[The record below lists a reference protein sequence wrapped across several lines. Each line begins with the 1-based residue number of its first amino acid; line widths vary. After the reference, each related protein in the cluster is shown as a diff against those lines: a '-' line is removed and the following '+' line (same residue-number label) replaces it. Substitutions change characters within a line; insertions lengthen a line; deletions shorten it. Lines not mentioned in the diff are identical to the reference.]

1 MKSFTDLFI
10 KRPVLAMVVS
20 FVILIAGSKAI
31 LPILFPQLAG
41 LGGLNV
47 RQYPRSDIASI
58 TITTVYV
65 GADAEL
71 VRGFITTPLER
82 AIAAADGIDYIQSQS
97 KQGQSVITARLK
109 LNYDANKALSDIS
122 SKVDA
127 IRRDLPPE
135 SEIPVIE
142 IQSADTQRAAAYLSF
157 TSDILQPNE
166 VTDYLVRLV
175 QPRLT
180 AVGGVQKADILGG
193 RYFAMRIWM
202 KPDRMAALNISPA
215 QVRSALSR
223 NNYLSAVGSTKGSL
237 LQVNLTA
244 NTDLHTADDFKKLVV
259 RQDKGTL
266 VRLGDIADVVLGA
279 EDYNAEVRFSG
290 QKAVFMGIYVLPNA
304 NSVDVIKRV
313 RVEMEQIKRELPTGL
328 TGEIAYDSTAYIND
342 AIHEVVKTLID
353 TLLIVMVVI
362 FLFLGSFRSVIVPV
376 VAIPISLIGAM
387 FLMQV
392 FGFSLNLLTLLA
404 IVLSV
409 GLVVDDAI
417 VVVENVERH
426 MREGMSRMNAA
437 LKGARELVGPII
449 AMTLTLATVY
459 TPIALQG
466 GLTGALFREFALTLA
481 GAVIISGVVA
491 LTLSPMM
498 SAHLLRPEH
507 VDHGFSGWVNRT
519 FDRFRE
525 WYGSHLNRT
534 LNARPGVYAVW
545 AGVSALALFMFVMIP
560 TFASKELAPTE
571 DQGVIFG
578 IVTAPANAT
587 IDDTIRYADAA
598 EKVFLG
604 VPDTRFTFQITFPDN
619 GFGGMVLKP
628 WGVRKTP
635 TAAYLPVVQ
644 QKLGAIPGIQMFPVM
659 PSALPG
665 SDTFPV
671 SFVIA
676 STADPERILEF
687 AQQLYGKAMQAGVF
701 RFADIDTKIDQP
713 QAEIAFDHDKVA
725 ALGMDMQQVGADL
738 SAAIGGNYVN
748 RFNIAGRSY
757 KVIPQVKRVDRLNPQ
772 QLENIYVTG
781 PNNKLI
787 PLSTVAAIK
796 PKTVARSLNRMQQLN
811 AVAISGVP
819 ARSIDA
825 ALKFLEDEA
834 KKILPKG
841 YVIDYTGESRQ
852 LRTEGDKFVPVF
864 ALAIILIFLV
874 LAAQFN
880 SFRDPFIVLLGSV
893 PLALFGAVIFM
904 FLKMPFG
911 TFFTNGWTTSLNIY
925 SQVGLV
931 TLVGLVSRN
940 GILIVQF
947 ANEMQRKGM
956 DKLTAVAQA
965 ARTRLR
971 PIMMTSAAT
980 VAGHFPLTLVTG
992 AGAAARNSIGL
1003 VLVGGMTI
1011 GTIFTLFI
1019 VPSLYMLI
1027 AKEHHEKSLMDVGW
1041 EETPEDVDLTPEMA
1055 PALAP
1060 DGNGNGWK
1068 QA

>member
-10 KRPVLAMVVS
+10 KRPVLALVVS
-20 FVILIAGSKAI
+20 FVILIAGLQAMRTI
-31 LPILFPQLAG
+31 
-41 LGGLNV
+41 NV
-47 RQYPRSDIASI
+47 RQYPRSDIASV

-97 KQGQSVITARLK
+97 KQGQSVITVRLK

-135 SEIPVIE
+135 SEIPVLE
-142 IQSADTQRAAAYLSF
+142 IQSADSQQASCYLSF

-193 RYFAMRIWM
+193 RTFAMRIWM

-215 QVRSALSR
+215 QVRNMLAR
-223 NNYLSAVGSTKGSL
+223 NNFLSAVGNTKGSL

-244 NTDLHTADDFKKLVV
+244 NTDLHTVDDFKKLVI
-259 RQDKGTL
+259 RQEKGNL
-266 VRLGDIADVVLGA
+266 VRLSDIADVELGA
-279 EDYNAEVRFSG
+279 EDYNTEVRFSG
-290 QKAVFMGIYVLPNA
+290 QKAVFMGIWVLPNA
-304 NSVDVIKRV
+304 NSVDVIRRV
-313 RVEMEQIKRELPTGL
+313 RAEMEQIKKELPTGM

-376 VAIPISLIGAM
+376 VAIPISLIGAL
-387 FLMQV
+387 FLMQA
-392 FGFSLNLLTLLA
+392 FGFTLNLLTLLA

-426 MREGMSRMNAA
+426 MREGLSRMNAA
-437 LKGARELVGPII
+437 LVGARELIGPII
-449 AMTLTLATVY
+449 AMTITLAAVY

-481 GAVIISGVVA
+481 GAVFISGVVA
-491 LTLSPMM
+491 LVLSPMM
-498 SAHLLRPEH
+498 SANLLREEH
-507 VDHGFSGWVNRT
+507 VDSGFSGWVNRT

-525 WYGSHLNRT
+525 WYGSHLDRT
-534 LNARPGVYAVW
+534 LQARPAVYAVW
-545 AGVSALALFMFVMIP
+545 AGVSVITIFMYLAIP
-560 TFASKELAPTE
+560 VAATKELAPKE
-571 DQGVIFG
+571 DQGFMFG
-578 IVTAPANAT
+578 IMTAPANAT
-587 IDDTIRYADAA
+587 IDDTIRYAEAT
-598 EKVFLG
+598 EKVFRDI
-604 VPDTRFTFQITFPDN
+604 PDTRFTFQVTQPSF
-619 GFGGMVLKP
+619 GFSGMVLKP
-628 WGVRKTP
+628 WGTRKTP
-635 TAAYLPVVQ
+635 TKVYYPIVQ
-644 QKLGAIPGIQMFPVM
+644 QKLAAIPAIQMFPVM
-659 PSALPG
+659 PDPLPG
-665 SDTFPV
+665 SENFGI
-671 SFVIA
+671 SFIIA
-676 STADPERILEF
+676 STASHERILELSRQIF
-687 AQQLYGKAMQAGVF
+687 QSAMQAHVF
-701 RFADIDTKIDQP
+701 QFGDVDTKIDQP
-713 QAEIAFDHDKVA
+713 QAQIVFDHDKVSTMG
-725 ALGMDMQQVGADL
+725 LNMQQVGADL
-738 SAAIGGNYVN
+738 AASIGGNFVN
-748 RFNIAGRSY
+748 RFNMDGLSY
-757 KVIPQVKRVDRLNPQ
+757 KVIPQIKRVDRLNPEQ
-772 QLENIYVTG
+772 IKDIYVTG
-781 PNNKLI
+781 PNNQLI
-787 PLSTVAAIK
+787 SLSTIATIK
-796 PKTVARSLNRMQQLN
+796 HTTVARSLNRMQQLN
-811 AVAISGVP
+811 AVTITGVP
-819 ARSIDA
+819 TGSVDST
-825 ALKFLEDEA
+825 LKFLEDQA
-834 KKILPKG
+834 HKILPTG
-841 YVIDYTGESRQ
+841 YIVDYTGTSRQ
-852 LRTEGDKFVPVF
+852 LRTEGDKFLGVF
-864 ALAIILIFLV
+864 VLALVLIFLV

-880 SFRDPFIVLLGSV
+880 SFRDPFIILLGSV
-893 PLALFGAVIFM
+893 PLALFGAGLFM

-911 TFFTNGWTTSLNIY
+911 KFFTDSWTTSFNIY

-931 TLVGLVSRN
+931 TLVGLVSKN

-947 ANEMQRKGM
+947 ANELQRQGM
-956 DKLTAVAQA
+956 AKLAAVAQA
-965 ARTRLR
+965 ARIRLR
-971 PIMMTSAAT
+971 PIMMTSVAT

-1027 AKEHHEKSLMDVGW
+1027 AKEHHEKSVADVEEQP
-1041 EETPEDVDLTPEMA
+1041 EETELTPEF
-1055 PALAP
+1055 ALAR